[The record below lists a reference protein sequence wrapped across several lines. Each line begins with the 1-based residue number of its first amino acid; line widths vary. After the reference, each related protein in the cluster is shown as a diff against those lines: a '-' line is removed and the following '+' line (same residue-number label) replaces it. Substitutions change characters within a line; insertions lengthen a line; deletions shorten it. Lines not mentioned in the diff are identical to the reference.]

1 MSWNVAS
8 RLNPEFVRIART
20 SLPRRRAVF
29 VAGLTLALVAA
40 GGWLLWQKSEPPG
53 HYRYAGDGLILTDAE
68 MWAVHVRD
76 FGRASFEALTVIL
89 FGAFVIVAPA
99 MTGLSFVYERLR
111 GTAVFQQMTLL
122 SPLRQA
128 AGKFFGSGLFTYF
141 IAAMLIPF
149 ALFAAYLGETN
160 PNKVLRIYLFLVVG
174 GFCWQAA
181 GLFVSASLSAPAE
194 RPVRGG
200 LLVGPL
206 VAFGGAATALAFS
219 HYFTVDIE
227 SLRASAESYALA
239 HEYPGY
245 QYDYYVEQGH
255 YWWRFYGAAVPAYAV
270 VLGVMAFGGAWAFG
284 GAVRRVKAWQLI
296 PTGPRAVWLFF
307 ASAEAVV
314 VGLLWGRHL
323 GDTVPHERLVIYL
336 LLNAV
341 ALVALAGGSAL
352 GRGRLREWWSAGRDP
367 VALFQRGETRNTLK
381 TFLIVLGIA
390 EAGLAA
396 LWTSYHLH
404 PLTGEL
410 QSLGFLPGLAS
421 VGAAFA
427 LAMLGAAA
435 FVQFCAMFRFHIGG
449 WAGVA
454 LAVIFYVFVTVA
466 GLMFETRNNTFAL
479 LNPLVYA
486 ETVTRGDIYLDSSVV
501 PHESRVSLEGRGCD
515 VVEKLVFEPPK
526 YDTYMTGY
534 RDSPAGRGSS
544 RDGVVVYSGNAAPD
558 YDVSS
563 ARAHGLIA
571 EGMLAVFCFAL
582 VCLKWERTREEMLGG
597 PSAEAT
603 D

>member
-8 RLNPEFVRIART
+8 RLNPEFVRIARM

-40 GGWLLWQKSEPPG
+40 GGWLMWQKSEPHG
-53 HYRYAGDGLILTDAE
+53 HYTYPGSRQLMTEADL
-68 MWAVHVRD
+68 WAMHVRN
-76 FGRASFEALTVIL
+76 FGRASFEGLTVIL

-99 MTGLSFVYERLR
+99 LAGLSFVYERLR

-122 SPLRQA
+122 SPLRQTT
-128 AGKFFGSGLFTYF
+128 GKFFGSGLLTYF
-141 IAAMLIPF
+141 VAAMLVPL

-160 PNKVLRIYLFLVVG
+160 PNKVLRIYLFLLVV
-174 GFCWQAA
+174 GFCWQAV
-181 GLFVSASLSAPAE
+181 GLFCSASLAAAAE
-194 RPVRGG
+194 KPVRGG

-206 VAFGGAATALAFS
+206 VAVGGAATALTFS

-227 SLRASAESYALA
+227 SLNAIAERSVRE
-239 HEYPGY
+239 HEYAGY
-245 QYDYYVEQGH
+245 QYAYYIEEGR
-255 YWWRFYGAAVPAYAV
+255 YWWRFYGATLPAYAV
-270 VLGVMAFGGAWAFG
+270 VLGVLAFAGAWAFG
-284 GAVRRVKAWQLI
+284 GAVRRVKAGQLI

-314 VGLLWGRHL
+314 VGLLWGRHV
-323 GDTVPHERLVIYL
+323 GDAVPNERLIIYL

-341 ALVALAGGSAL
+341 ALMALAGGTAL
-352 GRGRLREWWSAGRDP
+352 GRGRLREWWSAERDP
-367 VALFQRGETRNTLK
+367 VALFQRGETRNALK
-381 TFLIVLGIA
+381 TFLVVLGVA

-396 LWTSYHLH
+396 LWVSYHLH

-410 QSLGFLPGLAS
+410 QSVNFLPGLAS

-454 LAVIFYVFVTVA
+454 LAAVFYVFVTLA
-466 GLMFETRNNTFAL
+466 GVMFETPNNTFAL
-479 LNPLVYA
+479 LNPLIYA
-486 ETVTRGDIYLDSSVV
+486 DTVTKGDMYLDSYVEV
-501 PHESRVSLEGRGCD
+501 RESRIGAEGRGCE

-526 YDTYMTGY
+526 PAYTMLGY
-534 RDSPAGRGSS
+534 SDPLERHPPGEA
-544 RDGVVVYSGNAAPD
+544 VVLYAERPKPD

-563 ARAHGLIA
+563 ARWHGLIA
-571 EGMLAVFCFAL
+571 EGLLAVFCFAL
-582 VCLKWERTREEMLGG
+582 ACLKWERTRDEMLGG
-597 PSAEAT
+597 GGAAAAS
-603 D
+603 